1 MVNRQNLI
9 NINCLMMIDLLLCE
23 IFINK
28 VIASFEIL
36 HVFLNSKKMVKNEQ
50 FLLKN
55 EVKHFS

>member
-1 MVNRQNLI
+1 
-9 NINCLMMIDLLLCE
+9 MIDLLLCE

>member
-9 NINCLMMIDLLLCE
+9 NINCVMMIDLLLCE

>member
-36 HVFLNSKKMVKNEQ
+36 HVFLNRKKMVKNEQ